1 MLYFREGWN
10 YLLEL
15 YFWIIAGAILLV
27 SVTILLAR
35 PSPGNA
41 NNYNY
46 DKLEGQIGE
55 TTREF
60 PVGSSSRESNSL
72 NADNL
77 NNEELQEKLT
87 QEIIEKIERRKW
99 ALGFVMFG
107 SAFTMFGAI
116 SLFVSE
122 LEFITFLGSCMI
134 YVGIIA
140 LIKGASFE
148 LQKDN
153 LLLYNS
159 KSVFFLLI
167 FFINFIMLTEL
178 LGVLGSYAW
187 SVAPITR
194 KIGDL
199 LLIYLLPYI
208 VWKIV
213 PTFGSSSNNQSVFR
227 LRTTSIIIYTIF
239 NYVLFLATSLEIIF
253 WPIMKQYSEAAILV
267 SLILILFSTLLGYFI
282 STLKLRRHNE

>member
-35 PSPGNA
+35 PSSSNT
-41 NNYNY
+41 NKYNYN
-46 DKLEGQIGE
+46 KLEGQMEE
-55 TTREF
+55 TTEEF
-60 PVGSSSRESNSL
+60 PTNSTPEISNSI
-72 NADNL
+72 ND
-77 NNEELQEKLT
+77 EEHRDEEVQEDLT
-87 QEIIEKIERRKW
+87 EEVIEIIERRRW

-116 SLFVSE
+116 SLFLSD

-159 KSVFFLLI
+159 KSFFFLLI
-167 FFINFIMLTEL
+167 FFINF
-178 LGVLGSYAW
+178 Y
-187 SVAPITR
+187 
-194 KIGDL
+194 
-199 LLIYLLPYI
+199 
-208 VWKIV
+208 
-213 PTFGSSSNNQSVFR
+213 FH
-227 LRTTSIIIYTIF
+227 
-239 NYVLFLATSLEIIF
+239 
-253 WPIMKQYSEAAILV
+253 V
-267 SLILILFSTLLGYFI
+267 S
-282 STLKLRRHNE
+282 